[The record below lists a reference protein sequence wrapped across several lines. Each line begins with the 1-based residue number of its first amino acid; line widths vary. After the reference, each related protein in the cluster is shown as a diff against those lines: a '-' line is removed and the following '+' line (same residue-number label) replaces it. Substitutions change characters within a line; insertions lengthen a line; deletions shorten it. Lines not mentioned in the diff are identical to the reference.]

1 VNDIA
6 PGWYK
11 DPVEPTTQRYWDGEG
26 WLGNPLPADAAPP
39 AGPPAGVAAPP
50 APARVTPTPVPSP
63 EAMPV
68 RHPPAEAPS
77 NGRPPTDAPPYGHP
91 PTAPSPYG
99 RPPMG
104 PPPMAPPMAPPTG
117 LPQLPAGWTY
127 AAPGFGRA
135 PVPRPHDMRLAN
147 IGSRLV
153 ARIVDVLAV
162 LVLAVVANAWI
173 AREFWAKAGPYFR
186 QLQDAANGGPQP
198 DDSQLSY
205 LIFAMC
211 AVTAAVWFAYEVP
224 STANSG
230 QTLGKKLLGIKVVR
244 MESLDRL
251 GMGRSLRRWSRMGL
265 PTLLWSCLLGFV
277 LQFLDSIFVAI
288 DRPLHQAWH
297 DKSAATVVVEVPRSR
312 NTPLETATPGGQDA
326 HPR

>member
-1 VNDIA
+1 MNDIA

-26 WLGNPLPADAAPP
+26 WLGNPLPADATPP

-50 APARVTPTPVPSP
+50 APVRVTPTPVAP
-63 EAMPV
+63 
-68 RHPPAEAPS
+68 PPAAPVPL
-77 NGRPPTDAPPYGHP
+77 PPTDAPPF
-91 PTAPSPYG
+91 G

-104 PPPMAPPMAPPTG
+104 PPPTY
-117 LPQLPAGWTY
+117 LPQLPPGWTY
-127 AAPGFGRA
+127 AARGYGKA

-147 IGSRLV
+147 IGARLV
-153 ARIVDVLAV
+153 ARIVDILAV

-173 AREFWAKAGPYFR
+173 AREFWAKAGPYLK

-198 DDSQLSY
+198 DDTQLSY

-244 MESLDRL
+244 MESPDRL
-251 GMGRSLRRWSRMGL
+251 GMGRSLRRWNRMGI
-265 PTLLWSCLLGFV
+265 PTLLWSCLIGFV
-277 LQFLDSIFVAI
+277 FQFLDCIFVAI

-297 DKSAATVVVEVPRSR
+297 DKAAATVVVEVPRAR
-312 NTPLETATPGGQDA
+312 KTPLETATSGGQDA